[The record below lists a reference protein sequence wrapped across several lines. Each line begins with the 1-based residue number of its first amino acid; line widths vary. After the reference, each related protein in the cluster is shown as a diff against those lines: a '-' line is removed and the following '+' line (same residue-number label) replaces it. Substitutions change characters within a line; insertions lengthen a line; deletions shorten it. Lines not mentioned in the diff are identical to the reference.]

1 MKERV
6 WLTVD
11 GALMQ
16 VGLGD
21 VPAALEQ
28 ELALPIPL
36 LPESPRNAD
45 QFCTFDVVEHDDV
58 RARVD
63 RFVRCSRLTLMAG
76 RSAPPA
82 RRIAGSS
89 PTTRPRVGER
99 AVLDVHDD
107 DEDPLH
113 DPMTA

>member
-16 VGLGD
+16 VCLGD

-63 RFVRCSRLTLMAG
+63 RFVRFFLRADLDFEQKAESADFARLLDSVRDRAWPHAA
-76 RSAPPA
+76 AP
-82 RRIAGSS
+82 
-89 PTTRPRVGER
+89 
-99 AVLDVHDD
+99 
-107 DEDPLH
+107 
-113 DPMTA
+113 